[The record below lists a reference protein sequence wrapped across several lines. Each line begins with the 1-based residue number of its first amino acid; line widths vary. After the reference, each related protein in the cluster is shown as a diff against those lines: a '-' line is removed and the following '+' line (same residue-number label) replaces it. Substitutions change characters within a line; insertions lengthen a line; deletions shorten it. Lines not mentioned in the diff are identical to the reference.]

1 MILSKSLNQ
10 ILEDVPEAA
19 DIFEHLEE
27 SLNNPKNRTISKV
40 LEDFI
45 DNNSSTKSQP
55 GTSDHFYP
63 SLNKDGDCKEV
74 CVGVAT
80 KSFGSKWDEDR
91 LRTGFKGL
99 MKEMIQYWENC
110 GSINKTTI
118 LLTTEWRD
126 VDFNND
132 WKDIVDNHVNR
143 GKKVII
149 IQVIQSGK
157 IRTYPVV

>member
-19 DIFEHLEE
+19 GIFEHLEE

-45 DNNSSTKSQP
+45 DNNSSTKSQS
-55 GTSDHFYP
+55 GTSYNFYP

>member
-1 MILSKSLNQ
+1 MILSKSLSE
-10 ILEDVPEAA
+10 ILEDVPGVGG
-19 DIFEHLEE
+19 IFEHLEE
-27 SLNNPKNRTISKV
+27 SLSNSKTRSISKI

-45 DNNSSTKSQP
+45 DDDSSTKSQS
-55 GTSDHFYP
+55 GGSYNFYP
-63 SLNKDGDCKEV
+63 SLNKDGDCKEI

-80 KSFGSKWDEDR
+80 RSFGSKWDDDK

-99 MKEMIQYWENC
+99 MKEMVQYWENC

-126 VDFNND
+126 FDFNND
-132 WKDIVDNHVNR
+132 WKDIVDNHVSR
-143 GKKVII
+143 GKRVII